1 MARSSFAGEAGS
13 RTTSTL
19 SFDLARALRR
29 IKPQRT
35 VGSMQRRRTADL
47 PLVQTPIA
55 AGAELLLDTCVY
67 IDVLQ
72 GRTPANVDDLL
83 EARILNHSTVCLAEL
98 THLFGRLDPA
108 HASTRTVLREIRRTI
123 EGIPSHR
130 LSAPSTTAMGE
141 AGMLAGLVAR
151 LSGIDRGEGASL
163 LNDANLYLQA
173 LERGWILLTRNA
185 HDFDFVDQLLPAS
198 RVLFYEHAQTSA
210 S

>member
-35 VGSMQRRRTADL
+35 VGSMQRRRTTDL

-141 AGMLAGLVAR
+141 AGMLAGLVAH
-151 LSGIDRGEGASL
+151 LSGIDRGEDASL

-185 HDFDFVDQLLPAS
+185 HDFDFFDQLLPAS

>member
-35 VGSMQRRRTADL
+35 VGSMQRRRTTDL

-55 AGAELLLDTCVY
+55 AGAELLLDTGVY

-151 LSGIDRGEGASL
+151 LSGIDRGEDASL

-185 HDFDFVDQLLPAS
+185 HDFDFFDQLLPAS